1 MGCALPAGIKV
12 IGGIKELTGEEY
24 GVYVKR
30 ILPGGVAYA
39 DGEWNTGQSAMRCE
53 NSPDSGHLFHRFVS
67 SLVRYFGC
75 LFGDFPVVGGI
86 FLAWQLF

>member
-1 MGCALPAGIKV
+1 MGTSFPPGIKV

-39 DGEWNTGQSAMRCE
+39 DGELNMAQSTTKSE
-53 NSPDSGHLFHRFVS
+53 KSQN
-67 SLVRYFGC
+67 
-75 LFGDFPVVGGI
+75 PVYM
-86 FLAWQLF
+86 FYMLPY

>member
-1 MGCALPAGIKV
+1 MGTSFPPGIKV

-39 DGEWNTGQSAMRCE
+39 DGELNMVQSTKKSE
-53 NSPDSGHLFHRFVS
+53 KSQNPLF
-67 SLVRYFGC
+67 
-75 LFGDFPVVGGI
+75 LFYTLPY
-86 FLAWQLF
+86 